1 MSRTRVARAG
11 TQKLHAGSERWAPA
25 LQRTVEETLRCVRG
39 TPKNFIHSLNL
50 PVTNLGDQWTDL
62 CPKAAAHAL
71 P

>member
-1 MSRTRVARAG
+1 MGPVSAAHRKGA
-11 TQKLHAGSERWAPA
+11 A
-25 LQRTVEETLRCVRG
+25 LRPGHETVH
-39 TPKNFIHSLNL
+39 NFIDFLNS

>member
-1 MSRTRVARAG
+1 MG
-11 TQKLHAGSERWAPA
+11 PGSAAHRKGAA
-25 LQRTVEETLRCVRG
+25 LRPGQETLY
-39 TPKNFIHSLNL
+39 KFIDPINP